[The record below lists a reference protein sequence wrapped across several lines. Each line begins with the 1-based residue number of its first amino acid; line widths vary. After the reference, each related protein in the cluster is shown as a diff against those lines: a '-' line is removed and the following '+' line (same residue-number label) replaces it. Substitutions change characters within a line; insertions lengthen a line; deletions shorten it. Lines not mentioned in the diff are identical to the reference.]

1 MTLGSALTGPGR
13 PDEQAGG
20 ADRRPSRRARRYD
33 IVRIAGTNRP
43 LVAGLDI
50 GGTKTLGVVAGS
62 TGSIVASVRRSTTT
76 GSGDQVLSSTLDT
89 LHDLADAVGVAVD
102 GFDAVGIG
110 IPGLVDVNEGTVR
123 HAVNL
128 GLRSEPLLLAERLGE
143 KVSAPVHVDN
153 DVNAAAIGAAAALG
167 CTDLAYLSVGT
178 GIAAGLLLGGRL
190 RRGAHGA
197 AGEVG
202 HISVDPQGPRCHCG
216 QRGCLEVLASGPAIA
231 RQWPAGADAPSVA
244 AALLDAAARGDRT
257 AMAVRD
263 ALAGH
268 LADAIAR
275 LALTVDP
282 DLVVLGG
289 GVADAGREALVEAVS
304 GALSARADEAPVLA
318 SMNLPRRVA
327 LVPAGVPAGAL
338 GAALAARRQ
347 LIRRLGSAD
356 VAPFE
361 VLEAM

>member
-1 MTLGSALTGPGR
+1 MRT
-13 PDEQAGG
+13 
-20 ADRRPSRRARRYD
+20 
-33 IVRIAGTNRP
+33 AGTNPTAWASRT
-43 LVAGLDI
+43 LVAGIDV
-50 GGTKTLGVVAGS
+50 GGTKTLGVVAGP
-62 TGSIVASVRRSTTT
+62 TGSIVASARRPTLT
-76 GSGDQVLSSTLDT
+76 GSGDQVLSSILDT
-89 LHDLADAVGVAVD
+89 LHDLADAVGVTAD
-102 GFDAVGIG
+102 GFDAVGVG

-128 GLRSEPLLLAERLGE
+128 GINGAPLELAERLGE
-143 KVSAPVHVDN
+143 KAAAPVHVDN
-153 DVNAAAIGAAAALG
+153 DVNVAAIGAAAALG

-190 RRGAHGA
+190 RRGARGA
-197 AGEVG
+197 AGEIG
-202 HISVDPQGPRCHCG
+202 HVPVDPLGPRCHCG
-216 QRGCLEVLASGPAIA
+216 QRGCLEVMASGPALA

-244 AALLDAAARGDRT
+244 RALLEAAARGDG
-257 AMAVRD
+257 AAVAVRD

-268 LADAIAR
+268 LAEAIAG

-289 GVADAGREALVEAVS
+289 GVADAGGDLLIEAVT

-318 SMNLPRRVA
+318 AMDLPGRVA
-327 LVPAGVPAGAL
+327 LVPLGVPAGAL

-347 LIRRLGSAD
+347 LIRRLGPAD
-356 VAPFE
+356 GAPFE